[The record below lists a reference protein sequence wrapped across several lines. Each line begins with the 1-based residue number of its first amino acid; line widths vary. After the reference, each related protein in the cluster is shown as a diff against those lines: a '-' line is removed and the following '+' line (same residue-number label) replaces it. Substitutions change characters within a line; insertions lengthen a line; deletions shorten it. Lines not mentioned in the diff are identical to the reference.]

1 MPVWFGIVVAGL
13 ASVIMNFGLALQKQ
27 GAMKVPKLGKE
38 KGALAGFFK
47 SKVWVLGFSLLLL
60 GFGLNI
66 YSAKIAPISLV
77 QTSLGIGLAVLALF
91 SVFYLKEK
99 ITLIEWVALVG
110 MIIGIVLLGLSSIEE
125 STAKLPDGFKLLVI
139 TGGILLLTILAYLL
153 GKRGRLG
160 GFRTD
165 SLLGIVSGLFIGLG
179 AIYLRSMFLFV
190 DNDQKLLG
198 YGICLPVLVIA
209 YVLGL
214 GVMQSG
220 FQHGK
225 ALIVVAL
232 EAVSNK
238 VIAIFGGMFA
248 LAEYLPQN
256 RTLAIMRVI
265 AFVLLLSGSGVLSRF
280 GGKEVAEKISSP
292 QA

>member
-1 MPVWFGIVVAGL
+1 MPVWAAILMAMAATVMINLGFV
-13 ASVIMNFGLALQKQ
+13 LQKQ
-27 GAMKVPKLGKE
+27 GAVRAASE
-38 KGALAGFFK
+38 KAAGQSGALVRIRVWRLGIAVMVAG
-47 SKVWVLGFSLLLL
+47 W
-60 GFGLNI
+60 GL
-66 YSAKIAPISLV
+66 YFAAVKFAPISIV
-77 QTSLGIGLAVLALF
+77 QPALGAGLAVLALF

-110 MIIGIVLLGLSSIEE
+110 MIIGIALLGLSSIEE